1 MRIIYLDTYISNICL
16 HIVGNKIADEGL
28 LFSILPTEL
37 NSNIKKILT
46 IYFINSFTSEEYYQL
61 YHESDLV
68 LNEVYTYVSKIFD
81 EPEQL
86 YEQSV
91 NLAKHL
97 YEQST
102 HPKIKGGEFYTV
114 YFKDCILDGETLDAV
129 GLFKSENK
137 DTFLK
142 VLRENGSFNL
152 ESDKGINIRK
162 LDKGCLI
169 FNKDRENGYVVAV
182 VDNTNK
188 GVEAQYWIDDFLH
201 VCQRKDEY
209 ANTQNFMTL
218 AKNFVTKELPK
229 EFEVSKAD
237 QIDLLNKSLHFFKEK
252 ETFDINDFA
261 HEVIAQPEVIERFH
275 QYKQEYEDQSDI
287 VIDNQFEISESAC
300 KKQQRSY
307 KRVINLDKKIQIVIA
322 GNRQNVE
329 QGEDDRG
336 KFYKVYYEDEE

>member
-1 MRIIYLDTYISNICL
+1 MIYCEKSALKYVIV
-16 HIVGNKIADEGL
+16 HIVGNKSFNENVIYSASETILDEDLAGV
-28 LFSILPTEL
+28 L
-37 NSNIKKILT
+37 NMYYLQ
-46 IYFINSFTSEEYYQL
+46 SFKTEEYYQL

-81 EPEQL
+81 EPKQL

-102 HPKIKGGEFYTV
+102 HSRIKGGEFYTV
-114 YFKDCILDGETLDAV
+114 YFKDCIFDGETLDAV

-137 DTFLK
+137 ETFLK

-152 ESDKGINIRK
+152 VSDKGINIKK

-169 FNKDRENGYVVAV
+169 FNKERENGYVVAV

-188 GVEAQYWIDDFLH
+188 GVEALYWIDDFLH
-201 VCQRKDEY
+201 VRQRKDEY
-209 ANTQNFMTL
+209 ANTQSFMAL
-218 AKNFVTKELPK
+218 AKNFVIKELPK

-252 ETFDINDFA
+252 ETFNINDFS

-287 VIDNQFEISESAC
+287 VIDNQFKISESAC

-322 GNRQNVE
+322 GNRQNIE
-329 QGEDDRG
+329 QGKDDRG
-336 KFYKVYYEDEE
+336 KFYKVYYTDEE

>member
-1 MRIIYLDTYISNICL
+1 MMIVYLDTYILGVCL
-16 HIVGNKIADEGL
+16 HYVGNKIADEGFL
-28 LFSILPTEL
+28 MSTLPIEL
-37 NSNIKKILT
+37 NENIKNVLSS
-46 IYFINSFTSEEYYQL
+46 YFINAFTSEKYYQL

-81 EPEQL
+81 EPEHL
-86 YEQSV
+86 YEQSI

-97 YEQST
+97 YEQSS
-102 HPKIKGGEFYTV
+102 HPKIKGGEYYTV

-142 VLRENGSFNL
+142 VLHENDSFNL
-152 ESDKGINIRK
+152 ESDKGINIKK

-188 GVEAQYWIDDFLH
+188 GAEAQYWIDDFLH
-201 VCQRKDEY
+201 VRQRKDEY
-209 ANTQNFMTL
+209 ANTQNFMAL

-229 EFEVSKAD
+229 GFEVSKAD
-237 QIDLLNKSLHFFKEK
+237 QIDLLNKSLNFFKEK

-275 QYKQEYEDQSDI
+275 QYKQEYEDQRGL

-307 KRVINLDKKIQIVIA
+307 KRVINLDKKIQIIIA

-329 QGEDDRG
+329 QGEDERG
-336 KFYKVYYEDEE
+336 KFYKVYYKDED

>member
-1 MRIIYLDTYISNICL
+1 MSAAIINIAL
-16 HIVGNKIADEGL
+16 HLVGNKTNNENFVISKSIMMIDYEIKDL
-28 LFSILPTEL
+28 LL
-37 NSNIKKILT
+37 N
-46 IYFINSFTSEEYYQL
+46 YFLSSFTSEEYYQL

-91 NLAKHL
+91 NLTKHL

-142 VLRENGSFNL
+142 VLRENGNFNL
-152 ESDKGINIRK
+152 ESDKGINIKK

-201 VCQRKDEY
+201 VRQRKDEY
-209 ANTQNFMTL
+209 ANTQNFMAL

-229 EFEVSKAD
+229 KFEVSKAD
-237 QIDLLNKSLHFFKEK
+237 QIDLLNKSLDFFKEK

-261 HEVIAQPEVIERFH
+261 HEVIAQPGVIERFH
-275 QYKQEYEDQSDI
+275 QYKQEYETQSDI

-329 QGEDDRG
+329 QGEDERG
-336 KFYKVYYEDEE
+336 KFYKVYYKDED

>member
-1 MRIIYLDTYISNICL
+1 MSAAIINIAL
-16 HIVGNKIADEGL
+16 HLVGNKTNNENFVISKSIMMIDYEIKDL
-28 LFSILPTEL
+28 LLD
-37 NSNIKKILT
+37 
-46 IYFINSFTSEEYYQL
+46 YFLSSFTSEEYYQL

-97 YEQST
+97 YEQSS

-142 VLRENGSFNL
+142 VLSENGCFNL
-152 ESDKGINIRK
+152 ESEKGINIKK

-169 FNKDRENGYVVAV
+169 FNKDRENGYIVAV

-188 GVEAQYWIDDFLH
+188 GVEALYWIDDFLH
-201 VCQRKDEY
+201 VRQRKDEY
-209 ANTQNFMTL
+209 TNTQNFMAL

-252 ETFDINDFA
+252 GTFDINAFA

-336 KFYKVYYEDEE
+336 KFYKVYYKDEE

>member
-1 MRIIYLDTYISNICL
+1 MIVYLDTYILGVCL
-16 HIVGNKIADEGL
+16 HYVGNKIADEGFL
-28 LFSILPTEL
+28 MSTLPIEL
-37 NSNIKKILT
+37 NENIKNVLSS
-46 IYFINSFTSEEYYQL
+46 YFINAFTSEKYYQL

-81 EPEQL
+81 EPEHL

-142 VLRENGSFNL
+142 VLHENGSFNL
-152 ESDKGINIRK
+152 ESDKGINIKK

-201 VCQRKDEY
+201 VRQRKDEY
-209 ANTQNFMTL
+209 TNTQNFMAL

-237 QIDLLNKSLHFFKEK
+237 QIDLLNKSLHFFTEK

-261 HEVIAQPEVIERFH
+261 HEIIAQPEVIERFH
-275 QYKQEYEDQSDI
+275 QYKQEYEDLCDI

-336 KFYKVYYEDEE
+336 KFYKVYYTDEE

>member
-1 MRIIYLDTYISNICL
+1 MIYCEKSALKYVIV
-16 HIVGNKIADEGL
+16 HIVGNKSFNENVIYSASETILDEDLVGV
-28 LFSILPTEL
+28 L
-37 NSNIKKILT
+37 NMYYLQ
-46 IYFINSFTSEEYYQL
+46 SFKTEEYYQL

-201 VCQRKDEY
+201 VRQRKDEY
-209 ANTQNFMTL
+209 TNTQNFMAL

-252 ETFDINDFA
+252 EIFNINDFA

-336 KFYKVYYEDEE
+336 KFYKVYYKDEE

>member
-1 MRIIYLDTYISNICL
+1 MIYCEKSALKYVIV
-16 HIVGNKIADEGL
+16 HIVGNKSFNENIIYSASETILDEDLAGV
-28 LFSILPTEL
+28 L
-37 NSNIKKILT
+37 NMYYSQ
-46 IYFINSFTSEEYYQL
+46 SFKTEEYYQL
-61 YHESDLV
+61 YHESDLI

-86 YEQSV
+86 YKQSV
-91 NLAKHL
+91 DLAKHL

-114 YFKDCILDGETLDAV
+114 YFKDCILDGEPLDAV

-142 VLRENGSFNL
+142 VLRENGNFNL
-152 ESDKGINIRK
+152 ESDKGINIKK

-182 VDNTNK
+182 IDNTNK

-201 VCQRKDEY
+201 VRQRKDEY
-209 ANTQNFMTL
+209 ANTQNFMAL

-252 ETFDINDFA
+252 EIFNINDFA

-336 KFYKVYYEDEE
+336 KFYKVYYKDEE

>member
-1 MRIIYLDTYISNICL
+1 MFSAFEIKIQNCALHKIGNKLRDEGISYSNSSLDRII
-16 HIVGNKIADEGL
+16 
-28 LFSILPTEL
+28 SIQE
-37 NSNIKKILT
+37 IL
-46 IYFINSFTSEEYYQL
+46 INYFLSPFTSEEYYQL

-142 VLRENGSFNL
+142 VLRKNGSFNL

-188 GVEAQYWIDDFLH
+188 GIEAQYWIDDFLH
-201 VCQRKDEY
+201 VRQRKDEY
-209 ANTQNFMTL
+209 ANTQNFMAL
-218 AKNFVTKELPK
+218 AKNFVIKELPK
-229 EFEVSKAD
+229 EFEISKAD

-252 ETFDINDFA
+252 ETFDINDFT
-261 HEVIAQPEVIERFH
+261 HEVIAQSEVIERFH

-287 VIDNQFEISESAC
+287 VIDNQFKISESAC

-307 KRVINLDKKIQIVIA
+307 KHVINLDKKIQIVIA

-336 KFYKVYYEDEE
+336 KFYKVYYTDEE